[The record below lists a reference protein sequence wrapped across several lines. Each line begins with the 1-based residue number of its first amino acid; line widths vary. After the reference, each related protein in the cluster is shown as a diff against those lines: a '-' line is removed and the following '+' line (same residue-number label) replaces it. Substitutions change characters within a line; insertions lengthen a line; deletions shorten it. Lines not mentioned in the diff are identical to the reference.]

1 VAEAAASAP
10 PCRVRRSRRMVGKSY
25 MIYIYDTGG
34 AYGAPF
40 AWPWQ
45 LHLLLSATAAAW
57 PAWPMWPALVQPYY
71 TSCSVSYSRLN
82 LYGIAV

>member
-57 PAWPMWPALVQPYY
+57 PGLRGR
-71 TSCSVSYSRLN
+71 CGLRSYSRTIHHVA
-82 LYGIAV
+82 YRTAD